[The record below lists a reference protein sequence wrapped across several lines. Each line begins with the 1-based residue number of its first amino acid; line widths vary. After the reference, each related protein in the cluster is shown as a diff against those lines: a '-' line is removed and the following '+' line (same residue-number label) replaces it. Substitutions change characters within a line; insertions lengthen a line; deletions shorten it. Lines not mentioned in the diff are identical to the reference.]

1 MQHRLQRQVAAA
13 HHVTAARVCILC
25 NKAKKNSA
33 FFKEMIN
40 LREEKVQKRE
50 VIQQKVLDMNQLN
63 VFVDSA
69 DHVKRALQ

>member
-1 MQHRLQRQVAAA
+1 VAAA
-13 HHVTAARVCILC
+13 HYVTAATVCILC
-25 NKAKKNSA
+25 KKAKKNNA
-33 FFKEMIN
+33 FFKDMIN

-50 VIQQKVLDMNQLN
+50 VIQRKVLDMNQLN